1 LIPLVVEIHLS
12 MITCVQLQEVCE
24 TSDILASGIHVLNE
38 DACRLRNE
46 LLHIE
51 NEINTL
57 NNEFS
62 LVKLSIQEQNTFL
75 DGLKTNQE
83 ILQQDIALLK
93 QKIEDL
99 QFNSYDGTLI
109 WKITNFAEKI
119 GKFSTEK
126 IQY

>member
-1 LIPLVVEIHLS
+1 VIKHARI
-12 MITCVQLQEVCE
+12 ITKGQ
-24 TSDILASGIHVLNE
+24 SS
-38 DACRLRNE
+38 
-46 LLHIE
+46 
-51 NEINTL
+51 NTL

-119 GKFSTEK
+119 GKFSTQK